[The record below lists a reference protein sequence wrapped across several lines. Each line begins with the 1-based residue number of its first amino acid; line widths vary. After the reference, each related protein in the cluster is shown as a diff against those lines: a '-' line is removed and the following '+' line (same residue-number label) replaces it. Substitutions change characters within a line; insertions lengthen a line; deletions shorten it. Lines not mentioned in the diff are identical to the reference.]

1 MRRSAPE
8 PKTREGEVLTRAF
21 FRAAG
26 ELGLSQQA
34 ASRVLGLSPATVS
47 RLVAG
52 RTLSP
57 ASKEGEIALQFLRI
71 YRSLDTLVGGN
82 AEQARAWL
90 AADNRHLGGV
100 PAELIASIPGIVRV
114 AEYLDAMR
122 GRL

>member
-1 MRRSAPE
+1 MRRNAPE
-8 PKTREGEVLTRAF
+8 PKTREADVLTRAF

-52 RTLSP
+52 RTLAPS
-57 ASKEGEIALQFLRI
+57 SKEGEIALQFLRI
-71 YRSLDTLVGGN
+71 YRSLDTIVGGN

-90 AADNRHLGGV
+90 EADNRHLGGV
-100 PAELIASIPGIVRV
+100 PGELIASIPGIVRV

>member
-1 MRRSAPE
+1 MGRSSAE
-8 PKTREGEVLTRAF
+8 PKAREADVLTRAF

-57 ASKEGEIALQFLRI
+57 SSKEGEIALQFLRI

-90 AADNRHLGGV
+90 TADNRHLGGV
-100 PAELIASIPGIVRV
+100 PAELIASIPGIVHV